1 MNPTDFRSQ
10 RAGSLERRE
19 MTNGLEYFAFVPAG
33 LPPSLVYDEELI
45 GLLSDA
51 DAAVG
56 ELAGVGGQL
65 PNPHVLLGPYVRRE
79 AVLSSRIEGTQ
90 ASLSDVFED
99 EALHDDPT
107 ADSPDIQEV
116 RNYVTALEF
125 GIAQVRGGQTV
136 GNALLL
142 TLHERLMAGVR
153 GADKSPGAFRVSQNW
168 IGHRGSTPATALFVP
183 PHPDVL
189 PGALSAWERFLQERG
204 RQMPP
209 LVVCALLHQHFE
221 TLHPFRDG
229 NGRIGRLLIPLYLL
243 ERGRLPLPLLYL
255 SAYLEENKAEYGRLL
270 QRVRTDGDWEAW
282 LRYFLRGVLETAR
295 DAASRA
301 REILDAYERARE
313 AVAGNAHSAR
323 LLKELLRNPFVS
335 TTRAAR
341 LLGVTA
347 PTARN
352 AIDVLKTAGVL
363 RDGLR
368 RGRTPLYVAHAF
380 LELFTRRG

>member
-1 MNPTDFRSQ
+1 MNPSDFRSQ

-19 MTNGLEYFAFVPAG
+19 MTNGLEYFAFVPTG

-243 ERGRLPLPLLYL
+243 ERGRLPLPLLYV

-363 RDGLR
+363 RDGLK

>member
-1 MNPTDFRSQ
+1 
-10 RAGSLERRE
+10 
-19 MTNGLEYFAFVPAG
+19 
-33 LPPSLVYDEELI
+33 
-45 GLLSDA
+45 
-51 DAAVG
+51 
-56 ELAGVGGQL
+56 
-65 PNPHVLLGPYVRRE
+65 
-79 AVLSSRIEGTQ
+79 
-90 ASLSDVFED
+90 
-99 EALHDDPT
+99 
-107 ADSPDIQEV
+107 
-116 RNYVTALEF
+116 
-125 GIAQVRGGQTV
+125 
-136 GNALLL
+136 
-142 TLHERLMAGVR
+142 
-153 GADKSPGAFRVSQNW
+153 
-168 IGHRGSTPATALFVP
+168 
-183 PHPDVL
+183 
-189 PGALSAWERFLQERG
+189 
-204 RQMPP
+204 MPP

-243 ERGRLPLPLLYL
+243 ERGRLPLPLLYV

-363 RDGLR
+363 RDGLK